1 MNHNPKLSVLAPFK
15 EDAGRW
21 GRPCAGLWRTGQRGA
36 ALLLA
41 MLIMTLV
48 TTLAAGMVWQQWRA
62 IQVEAA
68 ERGRTQAAW
77 ILSGALD
84 WARLILREDLR
95 ENSRSTP
102 PVDHLGEPWAVPLA
116 EARLSSF
123 LAADRDNNS
132 VAENDSLDAFLS
144 GSITDAQSRWN
155 LRRLSLIDPGTG
167 KPPAPEEVKVLARL
181 CAQSGATGDCADRI
195 ASALVKAWAPAG
207 SGSVAAIA
215 PQHLSQ
221 LTWLGID
228 SDTLKRLEPWVDI
241 LPEPTDVNLNTAP
254 AEVIAAAID
263 KMSLGNAQRLVQERE
278 RSALRDLGAQSIR
291 GLFPPGAQMPIA
303 GVGVSSRFF
312 YIQGRL
318 RLEERV
324 LEERSL
330 VERLP
335 QDLIIKVRSRERV
348 NLREGTDARAP

>member
-1 MNHNPKLSVLAPFK
+1 MN
-15 EDAGRW
+15 RQ
-21 GRPCAGLWRTGQRGA
+21 RPAFAQRGA

-77 ILSGALD
+77 ILVGALD
-84 WARLILREDLR
+84 WARLILREDQR
-95 ENSRSTP
+95 ENNRTNP

-155 LRRLSLIDPGTG
+155 LRRLSLPDPNTG
-167 KPPAPEEVKVLARL
+167 KPPMPAELKVLQSL
-181 CAQSGATGDCADRI
+181 CSLAGATGDCADRI
-195 ASALVKAWAPAG
+195 ATALGKAWAPAG
-207 SGSVAAIA
+207 SGGAAAIS
-215 PQHLSQ
+215 PQELSQ
-221 LTWLGID
+221 LAWLGID
-228 SDTLKRLEPWVDI
+228 ADTIKRLEPWVDI
-241 LPEPTDVNLNTAP
+241 LPDVTEVNINTAP
-254 AEVIAAAID
+254 AEVIAAAVD
-263 KMSLGNAQRLVQERE
+263 GMSLGNAQRLVQDRQRKE
-278 RSALRDLGAQSIR
+278 IR
-291 GLFPPGAQMPIA
+291 NLNAPATRAYFPVTAPQTIPGL
-303 GVGVSSRFF
+303 SLTSRFF

-330 VERLP
+330 VERI
-335 QDLIIKVRSRERV
+335 QNQNIEVKVRSRERV
-348 NLREGTDARAP
+348 NLREGLDARAP

>member
-1 MNHNPKLSVLAPFK
+1 VKAKHLAVS
-15 EDAGRW
+15 
-21 GRPCAGLWRTGQRGA
+21 QRGA

-77 ILSGALD
+77 ILLGALD
-84 WARLILREDLR
+84 WARLILREDQR
-95 ENSRSTP
+95 ENNRGNP
-102 PVDHLGEPWAVPLA
+102 PAADHLGEPWAVPLA

-155 LRRLSLIDPGTG
+155 LRRLIDATG
-167 KPPAPEEVKVLARL
+167 KPVPAELKVLQNL
-181 CAQSGATGDCADRI
+181 CNLAGATGDCADRI
-195 ASALVKAWAPAG
+195 AAALGKAWAPAG
-207 SGSVAAIA
+207 SGAAAAIQ
-215 PQHLSQ
+215 PQRLSQ
-221 LTWLGID
+221 LAWLGID
-228 SDTLKRLEPWVDI
+228 ADTVKRLEPWVDI
-241 LPEPTDVNLNTAP
+241 LPESTDININTAP
-254 AEVIAAAID
+254 AEVIAAAVD
-263 KMSLGNAQRLVQERE
+263 GMSLGNAQRLVQERQ
-278 RSALRDLGAQSIR
+278 RAPIRDLNAPATKAYFGGQPPPPQVI
-291 GLFPPGAQMPIA
+291 GLT
-303 GVGVSSRFF
+303 SRFF

-330 VERLP
+330 VERNQNL
-335 QDLIIKVRSRERV
+335 DVKVRSRERV
-348 NLREGTDARAP
+348 NLREGVDARAP

>member
-1 MNHNPKLSVLAPFK
+1 MNSRRLGLS
-15 EDAGRW
+15 
-21 GRPCAGLWRTGQRGA
+21 QRGA

-77 ILSGALD
+77 ILVGALD
-84 WARLILREDLR
+84 WARLILREDQR
-95 ENSRSTP
+95 ENNRGNP
-102 PVDHLGEPWAVPLA
+102 PAADHLGEPWAVPLA

-155 LRRLSLIDPGTG
+155 LSRLIDPNTG
-167 KPPAPEEVKVLARL
+167 KAKPDEQKVLARL
-181 CAQSGATGDCADRI
+181 CAQAGATGDCAVRI
-195 ASALVKAWAPAG
+195 GDALGKAWTPPGGG
-207 SGSVAAIA
+207 SAAAIT
-215 PQHLSQ
+215 PQQLSQ
-221 LTWLGID
+221 LAWLGID
-228 SDTLKRLEPWVDI
+228 ADTIKRLEPWVDL
-241 LPEPTDVNLNTAP
+241 LPDPTTEVNINTAP
-254 AEVIAAAID
+254 AEVIMAAVD
-263 KMSLGNAQRLVQERE
+263 GMSLGNAQRLVQDRQRKEI
-278 RSALRDLGAQSIR
+278 RDLNGPATR
-291 GLFPPGAQMPIA
+291 AYFPVTAPQQIPGI
-303 GVGVSSRFF
+303 SLTSRFF

-330 VERLP
+330 VERNQNL
-335 QDLIIKVRSRERV
+335 DVKVRSRERV
-348 NLREGTDARAP
+348 NLREGLDARAP

>member
-1 MNHNPKLSVLAPFK
+1 MK
-15 EDAGRW
+15 RQ
-21 GRPCAGLWRTGQRGA
+21 RPAFSQRGA

-77 ILSGALD
+77 ILVGALD
-84 WARLILREDLR
+84 WARLILREDQR
-95 ENSRSTP
+95 ENNRTNP

-155 LRRLSLIDPGTG
+155 LRRLSLIDAATG
-167 KPPAPEEVKVLARL
+167 KPALAELKVLKNL
-181 CAQSGATGDCADRI
+181 CDLAGATGDCADRI
-195 ASALVKAWAPAG
+195 GNALGKAWAPAG
-207 SGSVAAIA
+207 GGTAAAIS
-215 PQHLSQ
+215 PQQLSQ
-221 LTWLGID
+221 LAWLGID
-228 SDTLKRLEPWVDI
+228 ADTIKRLEPWVDI
-241 LPEPTDVNLNTAP
+241 LPEPTEVNINTAP
-254 AEVIAAAID
+254 AEVIAAAVEG
-263 KMSLGNAQRLVQERE
+263 MSLGNAQRLVQDRQ
-278 RSALRDLGAQSIR
+278 RTPIRDLNAPATR
-291 GLFPPGAQMPIA
+291 AYFPVTAPTPPA
-303 GVGVSSRFF
+303 GISLTSRFF

-330 VERLP
+330 VERNQQSL
-335 QDLIIKVRSRERV
+335 DVRVRSRERV
-348 NLREGTDARAP
+348 NLREGVDARVP

>member
-1 MNHNPKLSVLAPFK
+1 MKRQCPSYP
-15 EDAGRW
+15 
-21 GRPCAGLWRTGQRGA
+21 QRGGVW
-36 ALLLA
+36 LLVGGVRE
-41 MLIMTLV
+41 LV

-77 ILSGALD
+77 ILLGALD
-84 WARLILREDLR
+84 WARLILREDQR
-95 ENSRSTP
+95 ENNRGNP
-102 PVDHLGEPWAVPLA
+102 PAADYLGEPWAVPLA

-155 LRRLSLIDPGTG
+155 LRRLSLIDPTTG
-167 KPPAPEEVKVLARL
+167 KPAVAELKALKNLCDLAGAP
-181 CAQSGATGDCADRI
+181 GDCADRI
-195 ASALVKAWAPAG
+195 ASAVGKAWGPAG
-207 SGSVAAIA
+207 GGTAAAIS
-215 PQHLSQ
+215 PQQLSQ

-228 SDTLKRLEPWVDI
+228 AETIKRLEPWVDI
-241 LPEPTDVNLNTAP
+241 LPEPTDVNINTAP
-254 AEVIAAAID
+254 AEVIAATVD
-263 KMSLGNAQRLVQERE
+263 GMSLGNAQRLVQERQ
-278 RSALRDLGAQSIR
+278 RTPIRDLNAATTRAYFPGAAQQTP
-291 GLFPPGAQMPIA
+291 PPGI
-303 GVGVSSRFF
+303 GLTSRFF

-330 VERLP
+330 VERNQNL
-335 QDLIIKVRSRERV
+335 DVKVRSRERV
-348 NLREGTDARAP
+348 NLREGVDARAP

>member
-1 MNHNPKLSVLAPFK
+1 MRSARLAHP
-15 EDAGRW
+15 
-21 GRPCAGLWRTGQRGA
+21 QRGA

-77 ILSGALD
+77 ILVGALD
-84 WARLILREDLR
+84 WARLILREDQR
-95 ENSRSTP
+95 ENNRTQP

-155 LRRLSLIDPGTG
+155 LRRLSLIDAATG
-167 KPPAPEEVKVLARL
+167 KPALAELKVLKNL
-181 CAQSGATGDCADRI
+181 CDLAGATGDCADRI
-195 ASALVKAWAPAG
+195 GDALGKAWAATG
-207 SGSVAAIA
+207 GGTAAAIA
-215 PQHLSQ
+215 PQQLSQ
-221 LTWLGID
+221 LAWLGID
-228 SDTLKRLEPWVDI
+228 ADTIKRLEPWVDI
-241 LPEPTDVNLNTAP
+241 LPEPTEVNINTAP
-254 AEVIAAAID
+254 AEVIAAAVEG
-263 KMSLGNAQRLVQERE
+263 MSLGNAQRLVQDRQ
-278 RSALRDLGAQSIR
+278 RTPIRDLNAPATR
-291 GLFPPGAQMPIA
+291 AYFPVTTQQQQIA
-303 GVGVSSRFF
+303 GISLTSRFF

-330 VERLP
+330 VERTQNL
-335 QDLIIKVRSRERV
+335 DVKVRSRERV
-348 NLREGTDARAP
+348 NLREGVDARVP

>member
-1 MNHNPKLSVLAPFK
+1 
-15 EDAGRW
+15 
-21 GRPCAGLWRTGQRGA
+21 
-36 ALLLA
+36 
-41 MLIMTLV
+41 LV

-77 ILSGALD
+77 ILGGALD

-95 ENSRSTP
+95 ENNRSSP

-155 LRRLSLIDPGTG
+155 LRRLIDGNG
-167 KPPAPEEVKVLARL
+167 KPAPAELKVLGRL
-181 CAQSGATGDCADRI
+181 CAQSGATDDCANRI
-195 ASALVKAWAPAG
+195 AGALAKAWAPAG
-207 SGSVAAIA
+207 SDSVAVIA

-241 LPEPTDVNLNTAP
+241 LPDATDVNVNTAP

-263 KMSLGNAQRLVQERE
+263 MSLGNAQRLVQERE
-278 RSALRDLGAQSIR
+278 RSALRDLGAASIR

-303 GVGVSSRFF
+303 GVGLSSRFF

-335 QDLIIKVRSRERV
+335 QNLDIKVRSRERV

>member
-1 MNHNPKLSVLAPFK
+1 MRSRRLAFS
-15 EDAGRW
+15 
-21 GRPCAGLWRTGQRGA
+21 QSGA

-77 ILSGALD
+77 ILVGALD
-84 WARLILREDLR
+84 WARLILREDQR
-95 ENSRSTP
+95 ENNRGNP
-102 PVDHLGEPWAVPLA
+102 PPADHLGEPWAVPLA

-155 LRRLSLIDPGTG
+155 LRRLSLNDPSTG
-167 KPPAPEEVKVLARL
+167 KPPAADEVKVLARL

-195 ASALVKAWAPAG
+195 AGALGKAWAPAG
-207 SGSVAAIA
+207 SGSAAVIA
-215 PQHLSQ
+215 PQQLSQ

-228 SDTLKRLEPWVDI
+228 ADTIKRLEPWVDI
-241 LPEPTDVNLNTAP
+241 LPDVTEVNINTAP
-254 AEVIAAAID
+254 AEVIAAAVD
-263 KMSLGNAQRLVQERE
+263 NMTLGNAQRLVQDRQ
-278 RSALRDLGAQSIR
+278 RTPIRDLSAAATR
-291 GLFPPGAQMPIA
+291 AYFPVTAPTPVPGI
-303 GVGVSSRFF
+303 SLTSRFF

-330 VERLP
+330 VERNQNL
-335 QDLIIKVRSRERV
+335 DVKVRSRERV
-348 NLREGTDARAP
+348 NLREGVDARAP

>member
-1 MNHNPKLSVLAPFK
+1 MRSRRLAFS
-15 EDAGRW
+15 
-21 GRPCAGLWRTGQRGA
+21 QSGA

-77 ILSGALD
+77 ILVGALD
-84 WARLILREDLR
+84 WARLILREDQR
-95 ENSRSTP
+95 ENNRGNP
-102 PVDHLGEPWAVPLA
+102 PAADHLGEPWAVPLA

-123 LAADRDNNS
+123 LAADRDNNR

-155 LRRLSLIDPGTG
+155 LRRLSLNDPSTG
-167 KPPAPEEVKVLARL
+167 KPPAAAEVKVLARL
-181 CAQSGATGDCADRI
+181 CAQGGATGDCADRI
-195 ASALVKAWAPAG
+195 AGALGKAWAPAG
-207 SGSVAAIA
+207 TGSAAAIA
-215 PQHLSQ
+215 PQQLSQ
-221 LTWLGID
+221 LSWLGID
-228 SDTLKRLEPWVDI
+228 ADTIKRLEPWVDI
-241 LPEPTDVNLNTAP
+241 LPDVTEVNINTAP
-254 AEVIAAAID
+254 AEVIAAAVD
-263 KMSLGNAQRLVQERE
+263 NMTLGNAQRLVQDRQRTPIRE
-278 RSALRDLGAQSIR
+278 LNAPATRAY
-291 GLFPPGAQMPIA
+291 FPVTAPTPVPGI
-303 GVGVSSRFF
+303 SLTSRFF

-330 VERLP
+330 VERNQNL
-335 QDLIIKVRSRERV
+335 DVKVRSRERV
-348 NLREGTDARAP
+348 NLREGIDARTP

>member
-1 MNHNPKLSVLAPFK
+1 MN
-15 EDAGRW
+15 RQ
-21 GRPCAGLWRTGQRGA
+21 RPAFAQRGA

-77 ILSGALD
+77 ILVGALD
-84 WARLILREDLR
+84 WARLILREDQR
-95 ENSRSTP
+95 ENNRTNP

-155 LRRLSLIDPGTG
+155 LRRLIDGQG
-167 KPPAPEEVKVLARL
+167 KPVPAEFKVLQNL
-181 CAQSGATGDCADRI
+181 CGLAGATGDCADRI
-195 ASALVKAWAPAG
+195 ASALAKARVPVGGG
-207 SGSVAAIA
+207 SAAAIS
-215 PQHLSQ
+215 PQQLSQ
-221 LTWLGID
+221 LAWLGID
-228 SDTLKRLEPWVDI
+228 ADTIKRLEPWVDI
-241 LPEPTDVNLNTAP
+241 LPDPTEVNINTAP
-254 AEVIAAAID
+254 AEVIAAAVD
-263 KMSLGNAQRLVQERE
+263 GMSLGNAQRLVQDRQ
-278 RSALRDLGAQSIR
+278 RTPIRDLNAPATRAYFPGTAQQQQ
-291 GLFPPGAQMPIA
+291 PPGI
-303 GVGVSSRFF
+303 SLTSRFF

-330 VERLP
+330 VERNQNLEV
-335 QDLIIKVRSRERV
+335 KVRSRERV
-348 NLREGTDARAP
+348 NLREGLDARAP

>member
-1 MNHNPKLSVLAPFK
+1 MK
-15 EDAGRW
+15 RQ
-21 GRPCAGLWRTGQRGA
+21 RPAVSQRGA

-77 ILSGALD
+77 ILVGALD
-84 WARLILREDLR
+84 WARLILREDQR
-95 ENSRSTP
+95 ENNRTNP
-102 PVDHLGEPWAVPLA
+102 PVDHLGEPWATPLA

-155 LRRLSLIDPGTG
+155 LRRLSLIDAATG
-167 KPPAPEEVKVLARL
+167 KPALAELKVLQNL
-181 CAQSGATGDCADRI
+181 CNLAGATGDCADRI
-195 ASALVKAWAPAG
+195 AGALAKAQAPAG
-207 SGSVAAIA
+207 GGTAAAIA
-215 PQHLSQ
+215 PLQMSQ
-221 LTWLGID
+221 LAWLGID
-228 SDTLKRLEPWVDI
+228 ADTLKRLEPWVDI
-241 LPEPTDVNLNTAP
+241 LPEPTDVNINTAP

-263 KMSLGNAQRLVQERE
+263 GMSLGNAQRLVQDRQRKEI
-278 RSALRDLGAQSIR
+278 RDLNAPATRAYFPGTAQQTP
-291 GLFPPGAQMPIA
+291 PPGI
-303 GVGVSSRFF
+303 GLTSRFF

-330 VERLP
+330 VERNQNL
-335 QDLIIKVRSRERV
+335 DVKVRSRERV
-348 NLREGTDARAP
+348 NLREGVDARAP

>member
-1 MNHNPKLSVLAPFK
+1 MK
-15 EDAGRW
+15 R
-21 GRPCAGLWRTGQRGA
+21 RPSLPAQRGA

-77 ILSGALD
+77 ILLGALD
-84 WARLILREDLR
+84 WARLILREDGRNPGL
-95 ENSRSTP
+95 
-102 PVDHLGEPWAVPLA
+102 DHLGEPWAVPLA

-155 LRRLSLIDPGTG
+155 LRRLIDAEG
-167 KPPAPEEVKVLARL
+167 KPVPAELKVLQRL
-181 CAQSGATGDCADRI
+181 CDQGGATGDCANRI
-195 ASALVKAWAPAG
+195 AGAVAKAWPAAG
-207 SGSVAAIA
+207 STSIAAIA
-215 PQHLSQ
+215 PQRLSQ
-221 LTWLGID
+221 LAWLGID
-228 SDTLKRLEPWVDI
+228 ADTIRRIEPWVDV
-241 LPEPTDVNLNTAP
+241 LPDPQAKVNVNTAS
-254 AEVIAAAID
+254 AEVIAAAVED
-263 KMSLGNAQRLVQERE
+263 MTLGNAQRLVQDRQ
-278 RSALRDLGAQSIR
+278 RTPLKDLGSPTAL
-291 GLFPPGAQMPIA
+291 GYFPVQLKRPLSEVLA
-303 GVGVSSRFF
+303 VSTNFF
-312 YIQGRL
+312 IIQGRL

-330 VERLP
+330 VQRVQLE
-335 QDLIIKVRSRERV
+335 IVVKSRERV
-348 NLREGTDARAP
+348 NLREGVNPGQGG

>member
-1 MNHNPKLSVLAPFK
+1 MKST
-15 EDAGRW
+15 
-21 GRPCAGLWRTGQRGA
+21 RPAFSQRGA

-77 ILSGALD
+77 ILLGALD
-84 WARLILREDLR
+84 WARLILREDQR
-95 ENSRSTP
+95 ENNRGNP
-102 PVDHLGEPWAVPLA
+102 PAADHLGEPWAVPLA

-155 LRRLSLIDPGTG
+155 LRRLSSIDPATG
-167 KPPAPEEVKVLARL
+167 KPMPNELKVLERL
-181 CAQSGATGDCADRI
+181 CVQSGATGDCAERI
-195 ASALVKAWAPAG
+195 AGALSKAWAPAG
-207 SGSVAAIA
+207 SGSAAAIA
-215 PQHLSQ
+215 PQQLSQ
-221 LTWLGID
+221 LAWLGID
-228 SDTLKRLEPWVDI
+228 ADTIKRLEPWVDI

-254 AEVIAAAID
+254 AEVIAAVVD
-263 KMSLGNAQRLVQERE
+263 MSLGNAQRLVQERQ
-278 RSALRDLGAQSIR
+278 RTPIRDLNAAATRAYLPSNPTTPVTGIS
-291 GLFPPGAQMPIA
+291 LT
-303 GVGVSSRFF
+303 SRFF

-330 VERLP
+330 VERNQNL
-335 QDLIIKVRSRERV
+335 DIKVRSRERV
-348 NLREGTDARAP
+348 NLREGLDARAP